1 MDKLVVIVLMWIMFS
16 GCSSLLYSPSVGLP
30 TNPLKNGELDLHG
43 GVELFPE
50 TAPDDIMTK
59 TSSGATLQI
68 GYGLSDKN
76 SLYLRG
82 WFSSAGE
89 EESRGG
95 ISLHLISQLKKFENA
110 GLYFIPKIGYAL
122 DGFAHGIG
130 FELPIIYQ
138 YCFNNKVSV
147 FGGLGGAYGTELDDK
162 AWGWGFTSHVG
173 AGFQLSENLR
183 INTELTGV
191 YQNNSSDDVSHFI
204 ISPAIGLGY
213 TFKKRK

>member
-1 MDKLVVIVLMWIMFS
+1 MDKLVEIVLMWIMFS

-30 TNPLKNGELDLHG
+30 INPLRNGDFDLNG
-43 GVELFPE
+43 GVEMFPE
-50 TAPDDIMTK
+50 TAPDDIMTE
-59 TSSGATLQI
+59 TSAGATLQI

-76 SLYLRG
+76 SLHLRG
-82 WFSSAGE
+82 WFSSAE

-95 ISLHLISQLKKFENA
+95 ISLHLISQLKNFENA
-110 GLYFIPKIGYAL
+110 NLYFIPKIGYAF

-138 YCFNNKVSV
+138 YRFNDKFSM
-147 FGGLGGAYGTELDDK
+147 FGGLGGAYGTELDDVSR
-162 AWGWGFTSHVG
+162 GWGITSHLG

-183 INTELTGV
+183 LNMELTGV
-191 YQNNSSDDVSHFI
+191 YQNNSSDDVRHFI

-213 TFKKRK
+213 TFKKRN